1 MEKVFNGFKSLK
13 EIKNLVNSSCIID
26 YIEDEDKDQIFNCQ
40 SEDLINEIINEI
52 MDRGIISI
60 EELSDSIPYPIIV
73 NKNNNS
79 EIFVDG
85 LSEGYGN
92 NHSYKKYLY
101 FT

>member
-13 EIKNLVNSSCIID
+13 EIKKLVNSSCIVD

-85 LSEGYGN
+85 MSEGYVN
-92 NHSYKKYLY
+92 NYSYKKYLY

>member
-13 EIKNLVNSSCIID
+13 EIKNLVNSSCIVD

-52 MDRGIISI
+52 MDRG
-60 EELSDSIPYPIIV
+60 
-73 NKNNNS
+73 
-79 EIFVDG
+79 
-85 LSEGYGN
+85 N